1 MITSGRFC
9 IRPLIRSPKLPILF
23 LTFLFGYATSFV
35 LSTFSLVPAHSSA
48 HIMNN
53 MSALEETLDIL
64 PFTVTV
70 DPKVVKE
77 AVISQV
83 AEE

>member
-1 MITSGRFC
+1 
-9 IRPLIRSPKLPILF
+9 
-23 LTFLFGYATSFV
+23 
-35 LSTFSLVPAHSSA
+35 
-48 HIMNN
+48 MNN
-53 MSALEETLDIL
+53 MSALEEALDIL

-70 DPKVVKE
+70 DAKVVKE